1 MSKACLGLIL
11 SIGVVGYTVFDST
24 ALLLRICNDPK
35 IKEIYSSNANI
46 YKRNEKIR
54 EIYEKE
60 IEMQLKRNEII
71 NKIGTIGFLG
81 SAAYFLL
88 GTAIPAARYVRKKK
102 SLEKQ
107 LTQTNL

>member
-1 MSKACLGLIL
+1 MSKACLGLVL
-11 SIGVVGYTVFDST
+11 SVGLVGYTLFDNT
-24 ALLLRICNDPK
+24 DLLLRMSNDPK
-35 IKEIYSSNANI
+35 IKELYSSEANADQRI
-46 YKRNEKIR
+46 EKIR
-54 EIYEKE
+54 EMYGEK